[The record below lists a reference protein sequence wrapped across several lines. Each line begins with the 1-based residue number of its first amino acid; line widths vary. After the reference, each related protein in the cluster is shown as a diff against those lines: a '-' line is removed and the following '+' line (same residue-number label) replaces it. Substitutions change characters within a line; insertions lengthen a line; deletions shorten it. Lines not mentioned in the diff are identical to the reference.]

1 MLVSAVQQCD
11 QLYCCSVTH
20 SFVTPWTAAHQAP
33 LSVGFSRQEY
43 WSGLPVPTPEDL
55 PDPGMEPASPAWQVG
70 SLPLS
75 HLGSQWYYSVIKKK
89 NRVLIHATIYM
100 DLKGIMGSEKNL
112 RSCMLMIYIIF
123 SKIYVVFSKLKKK
136 TGERE
141 QASVFQGLGIVEDWR
156 ETYVWGGTWK
166 IIEE

>member
-1 MLVSAVQQCD
+1 MIL
-11 QLYCCSVTH
+11 
-20 SFVTPWTAAHQAP
+20 
-33 LSVGFSRQEY
+33 LSN
-43 WSGLPVPTPEDL
+43 
-55 PDPGMEPASPAWQVG
+55 
-70 SLPLS
+70 
-75 HLGSQWYYSVIKKK
+75 KKK

-141 QASVFQGLGIVEDWR
+141 QASVCQGLGIVED
-156 ETYVWGGTWK
+156 
-166 IIEE
+166 